1 MHIFQHF
8 EHFFIQET
16 VDHSLPYAFGTIVL
30 SKIFTGGSSL
40 SMSITEL
47 DRFRLEAIFLNTE
60 NTLLIV
66 IHVYGPA

>member
-1 MHIFQHF
+1 
-8 EHFFIQET
+8 
-16 VDHSLPYAFGTIVL
+16 
-30 SKIFTGGSSL
+30 
-40 SMSITEL
+40 MSITEL